1 MGHVVH
7 TLTNRRWK
15 EPCIAYCESHDQVIS
30 HKHEREK
37 EFSLIYL
44 NLNFKRP
51 WWETRPSPSGS
62 WTRRCTRGKNYL
74 NLRNKC
80 LPYCFFKKIIT
91 QYCFKVCLPCGPPT
105 LSWRGESRSTKSSGE
120 KGALFYFCGKLM

>member
-30 HKHEREK
+30 HKHEGEK

-80 LPYCFFKKIIT
+80 LPYCFFKKLLRNIVSKYVFPVAR
-91 QYCFKVCLPCGPPT
+91 QPY
-105 LSWRGESRSTKSSGE
+105 RGEGNRAPQSHQVKRE
-120 KGALFYFCGKLM
+120 LYFIFAGN